1 MDVCDVN
8 TKQKENF
15 KVRCVIDCVI
25 ENNVP
30 YISGHASQ
38 QWVVEQAS
46 SVNFT
51 ISDADD
57 DTVEMF
63 PLTPLP
69 SGSTFVQLPGLNT
82 WQFVWTPVNMDPVE
96 LL

>member
-1 MDVCDVN
+1 MLIRSKKKCY
-8 TKQKENF
+8 
-15 KVRCVIDCVI
+15 KVRYATDCVI

-30 YISGHASQ
+30 YISGPASQ

-51 ISDADD
+51 ISDADN

-69 SGSTFVQLPGLNT
+69 SGSSFVKLPGLNT
-82 WQFVWTPVNMDPVE
+82 WQFVWTPLNMDPVE